1 MCKASQDI
9 FKIIG
14 FRHAAPLQGRDAMPR
29 VFLPASKTVKDIHAE
44 HVVPCLANDNKVR
57 VASISVFRYIWKSC
71 FPHVEIMSVC
81 TDVCAKCEKDRQS
94 VSSAVGNLENK
105 PHMVWLNLHW
115 ICRMLKLSV
124 RIIRR
129 QLKRRI
135 LISVTITLFFHLLP
149 SFSPSSVKSSSLYF
163 RFWPAARS
171 AQSCNKKC
179 IFLFLES
186 KKNKEKEKT
195 GLTHHRDKSG
205 GRACLD
211 LIASTNK

>member
-1 MCKASQDI
+1 
-9 FKIIG
+9 
-14 FRHAAPLQGRDAMPR
+14 MPR

-44 HVVPCLANDNKVR
+44 HVVSCLANDDKVC
-57 VASISVFRYIWKSC
+57 VASISVFCYIWKSC
-71 FPHVEIMSVC
+71 FPHVQIMSVC

-179 IFLFLES
+179 IFLFLKS
-186 KKNKEKEKT
+186 KKKKEKEKT

-205 GRACLD
+205 GRACFD